1 MTEKGTI
8 KQTLLGG
15 LTVGLLLLLFVL
27 CGCGNTKSQQEDKNQ
42 QSQSAETETK
52 KINFSEEKYE
62 EKIVDN
68 RIAIAEYPK
77 RYEQEIQEIQNL
89 SYPNIHFTEDC
100 TFDPFPEELSRLS
113 VFYTTAHG
121 MSVQEGLETL
131 ENWLV
136 SIGKQEEIDLEK
148 EVRVMG
154 ADLEMDESKGAPECY
169 PLLSDVSIEQ
179 LGSGDALLL
188 DTKQCYAMVG
198 VEGIFM
204 MSDGKL
210 SAYLGENPKPINDIY
225 LKYDL
230 KLLQSGN
237 LEELKEEVYPL
248 ISGDYKIGESAKQ
261 VKEYFEKGTPFSMA
275 EGVKIDIP
283 DVSVYRLEAD
293 TCMYTFN
300 VRRWFENMPY
310 LYLQDTDIANSY
322 EGYAIEESMKYVN
335 VVDDTGVSTFK
346 GPSESDVVHP
356 LYQDTQM
363 VGVEQAL
370 DIASKKLASFLKLEV
385 QEVKI
390 GYASYMTDTGQG
402 FNEDTAVYYP
412 FWKFSGVNTVKNQML
427 NVYVDM
433 ISGAVYYTFGNA

>member
-1 MTEKGTI
+1 MTEKSTI

-42 QSQSAETETK
+42 QSQSAEAETK
-52 KINFSEEKYE
+52 KINFSEEKYL

-68 RIAIAEYPK
+68 RIDITEYPNH
-77 RYEQEIQEIQNL
+77 YEQEIQEIQNL

-113 VFYTTAHG
+113 VFYMTEHG
-121 MSVQEGLETL
+121 MSVQEGVETL

-136 SIGKQEEIDLEK
+136 SIGKQDDIDLEK
-148 EVRVMG
+148 EVRVDG
-154 ADLEMDESKGAPECY
+154 SDLEMDESKEYPECY
-169 PLLSDVSIEQ
+169 PLLSDTEIET
-179 LGSGDALLL
+179 LEDATLLL
-188 DTKQCYAMVG
+188 DTNQCYAMVDADG
-198 VEGIFM
+198 FYM
-204 MSDGKL
+204 MSDGKI
-210 SAYLGENPKPINDIY
+210 SAYLGEKPKPINDIY
-225 LKYDL
+225 MRDDL
-230 KLLQSGN
+230 KLLQSGS
-237 LEELKEEVYPL
+237 LEDLKEEVYPL

-261 VKEYFEKGTPFSMA
+261 VKEYFEKGTPFPMA
-275 EGVKIDIP
+275 EGIKIDIP
-283 DVSVYRLEAD
+283 DVSVYRLDAD

-300 VRRWFENMPY
+300 VRRWYENMPY
-310 LYLQDTDIANSY
+310 LYLQDSDFANSY
-322 EGYAIEESMKYVN
+322 EGYEIVESMKYVN

-346 GPSESDVVHP
+346 GPSESDVIHT

-390 GYASYMTDTGQG
+390 GYASYSRLD
-402 FNEDTAVYYP
+402 EKTAVYYP
-412 FWKFSGVNTVKNQML
+412 FWKFSGVNTVKNQVL

-433 ISGAVYYTFGNA
+433 ISGAVYYTFDNA

>member
-1 MTEKGTI
+1 MTEKSTM

-42 QSQSAETETK
+42 QSQSAEAETK
-52 KINFSEEKYE
+52 KINFSEEKYQ
-62 EKIVDN
+62 EKIVDG
-68 RIAIAEYPK
+68 RIAITEYSNH
-77 RYEQEIQEIQNL
+77 YEQEIQEIQNL

-100 TFDPFPEELSRLS
+100 TFDPFPKELSRLS
-113 VFYTTAHG
+113 VFYMTEHG
-121 MSVQEGLETL
+121 MSVQEGVETL

-136 SIGKQEEIDLEK
+136 SIGKQDDIDLEK
-148 EVRVMG
+148 EVRVDG
-154 ADLEMDESKGAPECY
+154 SDLEMDESKEYPECY
-169 PLLSDVSIEQ
+169 PLLSDTEIET
-179 LGSGDALLL
+179 LEDAILLL
-188 DTKQCYAMVG
+188 DTNQCYAMVDADG
-198 VEGIFM
+198 FYM
-204 MSDGKL
+204 MSDGKI

-225 LKYDL
+225 MRDDL
-230 KLLQSGN
+230 KLLQSGS
-237 LEELKEEVYPL
+237 LEDLKEEVYPL

-261 VKEYFEKGTPFSMA
+261 VKEYFEKGTPFPMA
-275 EGVKIDIP
+275 EGIKIDIP
-283 DVSVYRLEAD
+283 DVSVYRLDAD

-300 VRRWFENMPY
+300 VRRWYENMPY
-310 LYLQDTDIANSY
+310 LYLQDTDFANSY
-322 EGYAIEESMKYVN
+322 EGYEIVESMKYVN

-346 GPSESDVVHP
+346 GPSESDVIHT

-390 GYASYMTDTGQG
+390 GYAYMTDIGQG
-402 FNEDTAVYYP
+402 FNEDMAVYYP
-412 FWKFSGVNTVKNQML
+412 FWKFSGINTVKNQVL

-433 ISGAVYYTFGNA
+433 ISGAVYYTFDNA

>member
-27 CGCGNTKSQQEDKNQ
+27 SGCGNPKNQQEDKNQ

-52 KINFSEEKYE
+52 KIKFSEEKYL
-62 EKIVDN
+62 EKIVDG
-68 RIAIAEYPK
+68 RIAITEYPNH
-77 RYEQEIQEIQNL
+77 YEQEIQEIQNL

-113 VFYTTAHG
+113 VFYTTEHG
-121 MSVQEGLETL
+121 MSVQEGVETL

-136 SIGKQEEIDLEK
+136 SIGKRDDINLEK

-154 ADLEMDESKGAPECY
+154 ADLEMDESKAAPECY

-204 MSDGKL
+204 MSDGKI

-225 LKYDL
+225 MKYDL
-230 KLLQSGN
+230 KLLQSGS

-248 ISGDYKIGESAKQ
+248 ISGDYKIGKSAEQ
-261 VKEYFEKGTPFSMA
+261 VKEYFEKGTPFPMA

-283 DVSVYRLEAD
+283 DVSIYRLDAD

-300 VRRWFENMPY
+300 VRKWYENMPY
-310 LYLQDTDIANSY
+310 LYLQDTDFANSY
-322 EGYAIEESMKYVN
+322 EGYEIMESMKYVN
-335 VVDDTGVSTFK
+335 VVDDTGVSTFNK
-346 GPSESDVVHP
+346 GPSESDVVHT

-390 GYASYMTDTGQG
+390 GYASYRRLD
-402 FNEDTAVYYP
+402 EKTAVYYP
-412 FWKFSGVNTVKNQML
+412 FWKFSGINTVKNQVL

>member
-15 LTVGLLLLLFVL
+15 LTVGLFLLLFVL
-27 CGCGNTKSQQEDKNQ
+27 SGCGNTKSQQVDKNQ
-42 QSQSAETETK
+42 KSQSAEAETK
-52 KINFSEEKYE
+52 KINFSEEKYQE
-62 EKIVDN
+62 RIVDN
-68 RIAIAEYPK
+68 RIAITEYPNH
-77 RYEQEIQEIQNL
+77 YEQEIQEIQNL
-89 SYPNIHFTEDC
+89 SYPNIHFTENC
-100 TFDPFPEELSRLS
+100 TFEPFPEELSRLS
-113 VFYTTAHG
+113 VFYTTEHG
-121 MSVQEGLETL
+121 MSVQEGVETL

-136 SIGKQEEIDLEK
+136 SIGKRDDIDLEK

-154 ADLEMDESKGAPECY
+154 ADLEMDESKDAPECY
-169 PLLSDVSIEQ
+169 PLLADVSIKQ

-204 MSDGKL
+204 MSDGKI
-210 SAYLGENPKPINDIY
+210 SAYLEENPKPINDIY

-230 KLLQSGN
+230 KLLQSGS
-237 LEELKEEVYPL
+237 LEDLKEEVYLL
-248 ISGDYKIGESAKQ
+248 ISGEYEIGKSAEQ
-261 VKEYFEKGTPFSMA
+261 VKEYFEKGIPFPME

-283 DVSVYRLEAD
+283 DVSVYRLDGD

-310 LYLQDTDIANSY
+310 LYLQDSDFANSY
-322 EGYAIEESMKYVN
+322 EGYAIMESMKYVN

-363 VGVEQAL
+363 VGVKQAL

-412 FWKFSGVNTVKNQML
+412 FWKFSGVNTVKNQVL

-433 ISGAVYYTFGNA
+433 ISGAVYYTFDNA